1 MFGAWDTALN
11 KLGSKSL
18 LQLRALDW
26 VTDGVYD
33 LNYTVKNNFNLIIP
47 NIKGGLQ
54 NFPQITVYHPTDSSN
69 GQ

>member
-33 LNYTVKNNFNLIIP
+33 LNCTVKHNCNLII
-47 NIKGGLQ
+47 L
-54 NFPQITVYHPTDSSN
+54 
-69 GQ
+69 

>member
-26 VTDGVYD
+26 VTDG
-33 LNYTVKNNFNLIIP
+33 
-47 NIKGGLQ
+47 GLQ
-54 NFPQITVYHPTDSSN
+54 DYPQITVYHPTNSSN

>member
-26 VTDGVYD
+26 VTDGKSFWTNSV
-33 LNYTVKNNFNLIIP
+33 F
-47 NIKGGLQ
+47 
-54 NFPQITVYHPTDSSN
+54 
-69 GQ
+69 